1 MSSDRCRHFIP
12 ALLHSG
18 NDRSIQVWN
27 GSVWSFMHD
36 MCNVGIYTPGVSQPS
51 LSPSP
56 GALCTPIA
64 CYILILLI
72 QCSPFYAHVTS
83 LCIAFA
89 IMTPHLP
96 TRWLLQHHSIEVYAS
111 NSLPLRLRLSIGSSF
126 TSIPGPIGLDP
137 LCAGNT
143 CKSNRQH
150 FVPAA
155 QLHSPPS
162 LSRLSMAKTH
172 PRPTPPQPKRR
183 LMRKQLAKPQH
194 QAIDKRQEY
203 VDRGSS

>member
-27 GSVWSFMHD
+27 GSVWSCMHD

-96 TRWLLQHHSIEVYAS
+96 NSMSPPASLHRCIRVQLPPTPSSSLNRIILHLNTRPYRSRPSMRWKHLQIKPSA
-111 NSLPLRLRLSIGSSF
+111 LRPSS
-126 TSIPGPIGLDP
+126 T
-137 LCAGNT
+137 
-143 CKSNRQH
+143 
-150 FVPAA
+150 
-155 QLHSPPS
+155 SPPS
-162 LSRLSMAKTH
+162 FSPSR
-172 PRPTPPQPKRR
+172 
-183 LMRKQLAKPQH
+183 
-194 QAIDKRQEY
+194 D
-203 VDRGSS
+203 